1 MSGRDAAAST
11 ALALLLVA
19 APSVV
24 SAQPAP
30 ADPSTRVHSLGA
42 GQTLVMPFDNPRTEP
57 RLVWLGEGSAVLIA
71 DLLEVF
77 GASPIA
83 RDSRVSAFERLQLP
97 PAAALSHATVIKV
110 AQLVGATNVVVGSYD
125 LAGEH
130 LTVHARLMRLETGRL
145 LPEITERGPIA
156 ELFGIYERVAR
167 RLLDAAWARPPV
179 PAGTLLAAPQALEA
193 YVKGLVAETPPTQ
206 RTYLEQALE
215 LAPNEDRVRLALW
228 QVFTDVGDHLKAL
241 DAVNTVPPTSR
252 LARSARYLA
261 ALSQIDLQRYDQA
274 FDALKALA
282 SHQREAEVLN
292 AMGVVQLLRGS
303 TPQTG
308 KPAYYF
314 NQAAEADPTD
324 PDYFFNLGYA
334 YWLDRDPPAAV
345 YWLREAVRR
354 HPADGDAH
362 YVLGAALQQT
372 GAGAEAAREKEL
384 ARHLSSSYV
393 EWDTRAASGAEAV
406 PRGLERLKERLESPG
421 RRVESI
427 LASAGQRDHAE
438 LAMFHLAAGRRAFE
452 READRE
458 AEHEL
463 RRALFLSSYLAEAH
477 LLLARVYLRGARTA
491 EAIQAFKIAL
501 WSQET
506 VAAHL
511 GLAEAYLQLQ
521 DTAAAHAAVD
531 RALVLDPSSA
541 EAKALITK
549 IRK

>member
-1 MSGRDAAAST
+1 MSGRHAAAY
-11 ALALLLVA
+11 AGLALLLVA
-19 APSVV
+19 APSSVV
-24 SAQPAP
+24 FAQPAP
-30 ADPSTRVHSLGA
+30 AD
-42 GQTLVMPFDNPRTEP
+42 QTLVMPFDNPRTEP
-57 RLVWLGEGSAVLIA
+57 RLFWLGEGSAVLVA

-77 GASPIA
+77 GGSPIA

-130 LTVHARLMRLETGRL
+130 LTVRARLIRLDAGRL

-179 PAGTLLAAPQALEA
+179 RAGTLLAAPQALEA

-206 RTYLEQALE
+206 RNYLEQALE

-241 DAVNTVPPTSR
+241 DAVNTVPSISR

-261 ALSQIDLQRYDQA
+261 ALSQIDLKRYDQA

-282 SHQREAEVLN
+282 SDTREAEVLN

-314 NQAAEADPTD
+314 NQAAETDPND

-354 HPADGDAH
+354 DPADGDAH

-372 GAGAEAAREKEL
+372 GAAAEAAREKEL
-384 ARHLSSSYV
+384 ARHLSSSYA

-406 PRGLERLKERLESPG
+406 PRGLERLKERLEGPG
-421 RRVESI
+421 RRVEAI

-438 LAMFHLAAGRRAFE
+438 LATFHFAAGRRAFE

-463 RRALFLSSYLAEAH
+463 RRALFLSPYLAEAH
-477 LLLARVYLRGARTA
+477 LLLGRVYLRGGRTA

-511 GLAEAYLQLQ
+511 GLAEAYLQLK
-521 DTAAAHAAVD
+521 DTAAAQAEVD

-549 IRK
+549 TRK